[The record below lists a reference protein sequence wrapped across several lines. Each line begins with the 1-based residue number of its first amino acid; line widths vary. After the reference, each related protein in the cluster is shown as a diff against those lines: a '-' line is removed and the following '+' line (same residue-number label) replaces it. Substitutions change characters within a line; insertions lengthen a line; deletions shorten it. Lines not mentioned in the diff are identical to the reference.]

1 MGKRTLPFGYKM
13 EEGVI
18 VPHEGEAPLVRWVFN
33 QYLEGVSIPA
43 IAQQLVLSPIP
54 YRSDAAWN
62 KNMVCRILDNAKYT
76 GTESH
81 PAIIETEMFA
91 KTKSRRSQK
100 RSGSLN
106 PILREVRNSLC
117 CAACHHLLQRDTHRS
132 QWDMVWHCPHC
143 GMSTIP
149 LEDGELLQRIVNAV
163 NRLLV
168 TPLPPQAA
176 AIPHSLEAEKF
187 SREIDRELADPL
199 TDAAHLLELMEKR
212 AQAEYTVCLT
222 VPLSWERRRMEAAI
236 SQRRPTPRLDND
248 LFHTVVEK
256 TLLNEAG
263 TVTLLLADH
272 TLF

>member
-1 MGKRTLPFGYKM
+1 
-13 EEGVI
+13 
-18 VPHEGEAPLVRWVFN
+18 
-33 QYLEGVSIPA
+33 
-43 IAQQLVLSPIP
+43 
-54 YRSDAAWN
+54 
-62 KNMVCRILDNAKYT
+62 MVCRILDNAKYT

-91 KTKSRRSQK
+91 EAQTRRSQK

-132 QWDMVWHCPHC
+132 QQNMVWHCPHC